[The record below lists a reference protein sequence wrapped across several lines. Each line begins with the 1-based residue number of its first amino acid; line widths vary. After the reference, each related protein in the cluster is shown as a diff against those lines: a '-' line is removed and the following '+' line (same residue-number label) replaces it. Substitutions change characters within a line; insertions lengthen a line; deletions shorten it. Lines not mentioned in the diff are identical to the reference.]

1 MSSRSSGMTMVNG
14 DGVKGTTEES
24 EQMMLRERWNYRGK
38 KRALKSVS
46 ILSSARSCRGCSLT
60 VRLPAVV

>member
-24 EQMMLRERWNYRGK
+24 EQMMLRERWNYRK
-38 KRALKSVS
+38 NKRAPKSVS
-46 ILSSARSCRGCSLT
+46 ILSRARSRREV
-60 VRLPAVV
+60 VR